1 MCHVWESAGQGS
13 SAKSAT
19 SDRRRPKNDKSEAAE
34 QLRCGKVAE
43 HFCDGK
49 QVILF
54 LDAMASMAWHGTP
67 NND

>member
-34 QLRCGKVAE
+34 
-43 HFCDGK
+43 
-49 QVILF
+49 
-54 LDAMASMAWHGTP
+54 
-67 NND
+67 